1 MTSWVEQYRPVCLD
15 EIIGQEH
22 ITRRLDWMVKKL
34 HSDNQNDWPHMMFAG
49 RAGVGKTSTA
59 IALMKTAF
67 GEQWKENWLELNA
80 SDERSISV
88 IRTKVKDFASRG
100 VIGSYEANWTEGSA
114 SGDIRPIPFNVV
126 FLDEADNL
134 TPDAQAALRRMMER
148 YDSTVFIISCNYP
161 HKIIEPIQDR
171 CAFSTTRFRP
181 ISDELMSNYITTLAT
196 TRKVTLTEDALQKI
210 IRSSSG
216 SMRKAT
222 HLLYTVSIVPGE
234 IELVDVEEIVQTL
247 NPKEVKSILGALV
260 KAKKAEDSL
269 SVYRDID
276 KMIDKQLKSGMMAT
290 DILNS
295 MYRLARDDAG
305 MPKQLRHQI
314 LVGIGNAL
322 HHVSVSQDPALAL
335 RCFVRNLTV

>member
-1 MTSWVEQYRPVCLD
+1 
-15 EIIGQEH
+15 
-22 ITRRLDWMVKKL
+22 MVKKL

-100 VIGSYEANWTEGSA
+100 VIGSYEAEGET
-114 SGDIRPIPFNVV
+114 RPIPFNVV

-247 NPKEVKSILGALV
+247 NPKEVKTILGALV
-260 KAKKAEDSL
+260 KAKKAEDPL

>member
-1 MTSWVEQYRPVCLD
+1 MKRIGPKVQPV
-15 EIIGQEH
+15 
-22 ITRRLDWMVKKL
+22 
-34 HSDNQNDWPHMMFAG
+34 
-49 RAGVGKTSTA
+49 
-59 IALMKTAF
+59 
-67 GEQWKENWLELNA
+67 
-80 SDERSISV
+80 V
-88 IRTKVKDFASRG
+88 IFD
-100 VIGSYEANWTEGSA
+100 
-114 SGDIRPIPFNVV
+114 
-126 FLDEADNL
+126 
-134 TPDAQAALRRMMER
+134 PDPQAALRRMMER

-181 ISDELMSNYITTLAT
+181 ISDDLMSGYISTLAT

-210 IRSSSG
+210 IECAGG

-314 LVGIGNAL
+314 LVGIGTAL

>member
-1 MTSWVEQYRPVCLD
+1 
-15 EIIGQEH
+15 
-22 ITRRLDWMVKKL
+22 MVKKL

-49 RAGVGKTSTA
+49 PAGVGKTSTA

-100 VIGSYEANWTEGSA
+100 VIGSYEAEGET
-114 SGDIRPIPFNVV
+114 RPIPFNVV

-210 IRSSSG
+210 IGSAGG